1 MLGYYLV
8 TMAKNK
14 ADKEIDDLINKEM
27 EEGTVLSRTPIRGDE
42 EIMLPSLRPQFFND
56 FVGQKPIVEKLRI
69 FIEAAKQRGEPL
81 DHALMLG
88 PPGLG
93 KTTLANV
100 IANEMGVQIK
110 ITSGPVLNRAG
121 DIAALLTGLRRGDVL
136 FIDEI
141 HRLNKNVE
149 EVLYPAMEDY
159 HFDVLIGKGPTA
171 RSLRMKVQPFTLIG
185 ATTREGDISAPMRT
199 RFGVVSRIDYY
210 TVDELTEL
218 IKAVSIK
225 LKYPIENDAAR
236 EIASRSRG
244 TPRVAIR
251 MFKRMRDVAQ
261 VKKHKSVNLETVDM
275 GMTMLQVDKMGL
287 DYIDRK
293 ILEVLLNR
301 FNGGPVSLDTLAV
314 SVGEEADTIYDV
326 YESFLIQIGFLAR
339 TGRGRVATKAAWNY
353 MGLKAPDN
361 LPNQLNSV
369 IQPTLNFD
377 E

>member
-1 MLGYYLV
+1 M
-8 TMAKNK
+8 TKNK
-14 ADKEIDDLINKEM
+14 ADKDIDQLISQEL
-27 EEGTVLSRTPIRGDE
+27 EEGGVLSRAPIPGDE
-42 EIMLPSLRPQFFND
+42 EIMLPSLRPQFFNE
-56 FVGQKPIVEKLRI
+56 FVGQKPRVEELRT
-69 FIEAAKQRGEPL
+69 FITATKQRGEPL
-81 DHALMLG
+81 DHCLMLG

-93 KTTLANV
+93 KTTLANI
-100 IANEMGVQIK
+100 IANELGVQIK

-141 HRLNKNVE
+141 HRLTKNVE

-199 RFGVVSRIDYY
+199 RFGIVSRIDYY
-210 TVDELTEL
+210 KVEELTEL
-218 IKAVSIK
+218 VMAVSSK
-225 LKYPIENDAAR
+225 LDYPISREAAT

-261 VKKHKSVNLETVDM
+261 VKKRKIIEVNTVDE
-275 GMTMLQVDKMGL
+275 GMTMLQVDKKGL

-293 ILEVLLNR
+293 ILEVLIMR

-339 TGRGRVATKAAWNY
+339 TGRGRVATAAAWNY
-353 MGLKAPDN
+353 MGLKAPEDKQVN
-361 LPNQLNSV
+361 VSLL
-369 IQPTLNFD
+369 QPQLNFD

>member
-1 MLGYYLV
+1 MRK
-8 TMAKNK
+8 KNLRDEAEELLA
-14 ADKEIDDLINKEM
+14 ADQIETDEDLESESI
-27 EEGTVLSRTPIRGDE
+27 LARTPLPGDE
-42 EIMLPSLRPQFFND
+42 EILLPSLRPRQFNEFI
-56 FVGQKPIVEKLRI
+56 GQSAIVEKLRV
-69 FIEAAKQRGEPL
+69 FIAAARERGEPL
-81 DHALMLG
+81 DHTLLLG

-100 IANEMGVQIK
+100 IATEMGVQIR

-121 DIAALLTGLRRGDVL
+121 DVAALLTGLRQGDVL

-141 HRLNKNVE
+141 HRLSKNVE

-185 ATTREGDISAPMRT
+185 ATTREGDVSAPLRT

-210 TVDELTEL
+210 SIGELTRL
-218 IKAVSIK
+218 IESVSAR
-225 LKYPIENDAAR
+225 LQYPVSPEAAG
-236 EIASRSRG
+236 EIARRARG

-261 VKKHKSVNLETVDM
+261 VNKCQTVDLATVET
-275 GMTMLQVDKMGL
+275 GMQMLQVDRMGL

-293 ILEVLLNR
+293 ILDILLRR
-301 FNGGPVSLDTLAV
+301 FDGGPVSLDTLAV

-326 YESFLIQIGFLAR
+326 YESFLIQIGFIAR
-339 TGRGRVATKAAWNY
+339 TSRGRIATRAAWEY
-353 MGLKAPDN
+353 FGMRP
-361 LPNQLNSV
+361 PEPPVTQNQLK
-369 IQPTLNFD
+369 FD

>member
-1 MLGYYLV
+1 
-8 TMAKNK
+8 MAKKK
-14 ADKEIDDLINKEM
+14 ADKEIDDLISQEM

-42 EIMLPSLRPQFFND
+42 EIMLPSLRPQYFDD

-69 FIEAAKQRGEPL
+69 FIQAAKQRGEPL

-121 DIAALLTGLRRGDVL
+121 DIAALLTGLRSGDVL

-171 RSLRMKVQPFTLIG
+171 RSIRMKVQPFTLIG

-210 TVDELTEL
+210 KVDELTEL

-225 LKYPIENDAAR
+225 LKYPVEIDAAR

-251 MFKRMRDVAQ
+251 MFKRMRDFAQ
-261 VKKHKSVNLETVDM
+261 VKNLKSVDLDTVNY
-275 GMTMLQVDKMGL
+275 GMTMLQVDKNGL

-293 ILEVLLNR
+293 ILEVLINR

-361 LPNQLNSV
+361 LTTQNQNIS
-369 IQPTLNFD
+369 QPTLNFD

>member
-1 MLGYYLV
+1 
-8 TMAKNK
+8 
-14 ADKEIDDLINKEM
+14 M

-56 FVGQKPIVEKLRI
+56 FVGQKSIVEKLRI

-210 TVDELTEL
+210 TVEELTEL
-218 IKAVSIK
+218 IKAVSMK
-225 LKYPIENDAAR
+225 LKYPIDADAAR

-293 ILEVLLNR
+293 ILEVLINR

-361 LPNQLNSV
+361 LPNQCNS
-369 IQPTLNFD
+369 ISQPTLNFD

>member
-1 MLGYYLV
+1 MKRKELP
-8 TMAKNK
+8 AK
-14 ADKEIDDLINKEM
+14 IDV
-27 EEGTVLSRTPIRGDE
+27 EEDDDVLEHGSILARTPLPGDE
-42 EIMLPSLRPQFFND
+42 EILLPSLRPRKFNE
-56 FVGQKPIVEKLRI
+56 FIGQSAIVEKLRV
-69 FIEAAKQRGEPL
+69 FITAAKERGEPL
-81 DHALMLG
+81 DHTLLLG

-100 IANEMGVQIK
+100 IASEMGVQIR

-121 DIAALLTGLRRGDVL
+121 DVAALLTGLRQGDVL

-141 HRLNKNVE
+141 HRLSKNVE

-171 RSLRMKVQPFTLIG
+171 RSLRMKVQPFTLVG
-185 ATTREGDISAPMRT
+185 ATTREGDVSAPLRT

-210 TVDELTEL
+210 NTAELTTL
-218 IKAVSIK
+218 IESVSRK
-225 LKYPIENDAAR
+225 LQYPVTPEAAG
-236 EIASRSRG
+236 EIARRARG

-261 VKKHKSVNLETVDM
+261 VNKHENVDREVVEL
-275 GMTMLQVDKMGL
+275 GMQMLQVDRMGL

-293 ILEVLLNR
+293 ILEILLKR
-301 FNGGPVSLDTLAV
+301 FDGGPVSLDTLAV

-326 YESFLIQIGFLAR
+326 YESFLIQIGFIAR
-339 TGRGRVATKAAWNY
+339 TGRGRIATRAAYEY
-353 MGLKAPDN
+353 MGMKAPE
-361 LPNQLNSV
+361 PTQAQLK
-369 IQPTLNFD
+369 LF

>member
-1 MLGYYLV
+1 
-8 TMAKNK
+8 MAKNK

-56 FVGQKPIVEKLRI
+56 FVGQKSIVEKLRI

-81 DHALMLG
+81 DHSLMLG

-225 LKYPIENDAAR
+225 LKYPIEPDAAR

-293 ILEVLLNR
+293 ILEVLINR

-361 LPNQLNSV
+361 LPNQCNS
-369 IQPTLNFD
+369 ISQPTLNFD

>member
-1 MLGYYLV
+1 M
-8 TMAKNK
+8 KHK
-14 ADKEIDDLINKEM
+14 ADKDIDDLISDELDD
-27 EEGTVLSRTPIRGDE
+27 GTILSPVAQPEDNERGYGEILTPSD
-42 EIMLPSLRPQFFND
+42 RPTNFND
-56 FVGQKPIVEKLRI
+56 FVGQKKIVEELRT
-69 FIEAAKQRGEPL
+69 FIMAAKERKEPL
-81 DHALMLG
+81 DHALLLG

-93 KTTLANV
+93 KTTLANI
-100 IANEMGVQIK
+100 IANELGVQIK
-110 ITSGPVLNRAG
+110 VTSGPVLSRAG
-121 DIAALLTGLRRGDVL
+121 DVAALLTGLRRGDVL

-141 HRLNKNVE
+141 HRLNRSVE

-218 IKAVSIK
+218 VEAVSRR
-225 LKYPIENDAAR
+225 LNYPVERAAAR
-236 EIASRSRG
+236 EIASCSRG

-261 VKKHKSVNLETVDM
+261 VNKQEKVNLNTVEI
-275 GMTMLQVDKMGL
+275 GLRLLHVDKYGL
-287 DYIDRK
+287 GYIDRK
-293 ILEVLLNR
+293 ILEVLLKR

-314 SVGEEADTIYDV
+314 SVGEEADTLYDV

-339 TGRGRVATKAAWNY
+339 TGRGRVATKAAWDY

-361 LPNQLNSV
+361 LQTQVVSV
-369 IQPTLNFD
+369 VQPHLNFD
-377 E
+377 

>member
-1 MLGYYLV
+1 
-8 TMAKNK
+8 MAKNK

-218 IKAVSIK
+218 IKAVSMK
-225 LKYPIENDAAR
+225 LKYPIDADAAR

-293 ILEVLLNR
+293 ILEVLINR

-361 LPNQLNSV
+361 LPNQCNS
-369 IQPTLNFD
+369 ISQPTLNFD